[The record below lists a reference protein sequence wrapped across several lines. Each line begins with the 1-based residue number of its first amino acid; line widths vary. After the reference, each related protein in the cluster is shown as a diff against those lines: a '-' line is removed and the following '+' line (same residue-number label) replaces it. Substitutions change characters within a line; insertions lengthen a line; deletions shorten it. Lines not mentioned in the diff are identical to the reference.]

1 MAGDAKWMTASGGA
15 PSYTAGEL
23 RRAEAALLS
32 PKGTAGSNRFAAIE
46 GVRPGGGT
54 IVSESGGTITVRA
67 HAGVVSPDLSTT
79 QGAYQYQLPADETH
93 SLTAAHATLDRTDLI
108 SLQVSDDEADSSG
121 ARQVASVY
129 TVGTAGAGVPSPPAR
144 SFELARV
151 AVPHS
156 GAGSPAV
163 TERGLYTVAS
173 GGVLPVR
180 DSSDRPAHYEGRAIY
195 QADTDFLLVSDG
207 SAWTLPKNVGG
218 SVLDKAKLTA
228 DSSSTGGTEIDIL
241 TGSAVT
247 LVAGRCY
254 KLSFAY
260 KGLYASST
268 SANNFVLRIKESS
281 TTYMEWNEIVDAT
294 TARVG
299 GSNFV
304 VLDCTADISAG
315 SHTFKVTLQRSIGS
329 DTAAV
334 AAGATYPAT
343 LLVEDAGP
351 S

>member
-1 MAGDAKWMTASGGA
+1 MAGEPLWITASSGA
-15 PSYTAGEL
+15 PSYTAAEL
-23 RRAEAALLS
+23 RRAFAALLA
-32 PKGTAGSNRFAAIE
+32 PKGTAGTNRFAAIE

-54 IVSESGGTITVRA
+54 ITSLSGSTITVRA
-67 HAGVVSPDLSTT
+67 HAGVVSPDLSST
-79 QGAYQYQLPADETH
+79 QGPYVYQLPADETH
-93 SLTAAHATLDRTDLI
+93 SLTAAHASLDRTDLV

-121 ARQVASVY
+121 SRTVASVY
-129 TVGTAGAGVPSPPAR
+129 TVGTAGGGVPSAPSR
-144 SFELARV
+144 SFELARI

-156 GAGSPAV
+156 GSGSPAV

-173 GGVLPVR
+173 GGILPVR
-180 DSSDRPAHYEGRAIY
+180 DSSDRPAHYPGRGIY
-195 QADTDFLLVSDG
+195 QQDVDWLLFSNG
-207 SAWTLPKNVGG
+207 SAWALPKNVGG

-228 DSSSTGGTEIDIL
+228 DSSATGGTEIDIL

-247 LVAGRCY
+247 LVAGRRY

-268 SANNFVLRIKESS
+268 SANNFVLRIKEGS
-281 TTYMEWNEIVDAT
+281 TSYMEWNEIVDAT

-299 GSNFV
+299 GSNYA

-315 SHTFKVTLQRSIGS
+315 SHTFKVTLQRAIGS

-334 AAGATYPAT
+334 AATSSAPAT
-343 LLVEDAGP
+343 LLVEDVGA